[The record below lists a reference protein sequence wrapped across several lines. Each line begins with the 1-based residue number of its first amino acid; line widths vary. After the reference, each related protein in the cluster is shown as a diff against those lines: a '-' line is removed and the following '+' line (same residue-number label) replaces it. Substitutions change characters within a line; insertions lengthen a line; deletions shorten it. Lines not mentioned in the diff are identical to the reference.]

1 MSEWPEIDAIS
12 DTKQT
17 LQIFTFLKKRKLYT
31 DIYEE
36 DFVPHIK
43 SRIGGITDI
52 TVRDI
57 GLLAGTLA
65 LMIDSPPPSTIRRIF
80 KNNY

>member
-1 MSEWPEIDAIS
+1 MSEGSELDAIS

-36 DFVPHIK
+36 NFVPYFK
-43 SRIGGITDI
+43 NRIGGITDI

-65 LMIDSPPPSTIRRIF
+65 LIIDSLPQPTISRI
-80 KNNY
+80 KK

>member
-1 MSEWPEIDAIS
+1 MSEGSELDAIS

-36 DFVPHIK
+36 NFVPHLK
-43 SRIGGITDI
+43 SRIGRHFF
-52 TVRDI
+52 VE
-57 GLLAGTLA
+57 LAVQV
-65 LMIDSPPPSTIRRIF
+65 
-80 KNNY
+80 